1 MKSSE
6 FHEKSKNDEKHL
18 VIIEDDIELAN
29 LLSVFF
35 EKNGFNVCLKHSGK
49 SGLDYSLKHQPDF
62 VLLDLMLPEV
72 DGISICR
79 ALQNRYQG
87 KIIVLTASED
97 DIDQIMLLEMGADD
111 YIQKPV
117 NPRIILAR
125 LRNLI
130 RLSANHRSSQ
140 NTEQLKV
147 GQFQL
152 NIPRRSVYK
161 GEESLDLTDSEFQ
174 LFSLLARN
182 ADNIVTRDDIS
193 RQLFGRDFDGLD
205 RSIDNKVMNL
215 RKKIGDE
222 LPYKFIITVR
232 GKGYLLVND
241 EQE

>member
-1 MKSSE
+1 MKE
-6 FHEKSKNDEKHL
+6 NHKNKHL
-18 VIIEDDIELAN
+18 VIIEDDVELAI
-29 LLSVFF
+29 LLSAFF
-35 EKNGFNVCLKHSGK
+35 EKNGFSVCLKHSGK
-49 SGLDYSLKHQPDF
+49 AGLEYSLKHQPDF

-72 DGISICR
+72 DGICVCR
-79 ALQNRYQG
+79 ALQNRFQG

-130 RLSANHRSSQ
+130 RLSTHCQSNQPS
-140 NTEQLKV
+140 EQLSI
-147 GQFQL
+147 GPFQL
-152 NIPRRSVYK
+152 NFPRRSVYK
-161 GEESLDLTDSEFQ
+161 DERNLEMTDSEFT

-222 LPYKFIITVR
+222 LPYQFIITVR

-241 EQE
+241 KQEACY